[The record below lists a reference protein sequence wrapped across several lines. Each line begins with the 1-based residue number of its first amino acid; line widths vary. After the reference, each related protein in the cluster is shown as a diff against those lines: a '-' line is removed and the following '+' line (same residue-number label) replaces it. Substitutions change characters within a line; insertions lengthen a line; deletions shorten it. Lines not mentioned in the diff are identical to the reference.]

1 MPMIE
6 LTRQEAETLTDILES
21 YVSDLGM
28 EIADTERKDMRDE
41 MKERKAFIV
50 RLLERL
56 APEAAAGGE
65 LHLGDRLQ

>member
-1 MPMIE
+1 MPTIE

-41 MKERKAFIV
+41 MKKRKAFAI
-50 RLLERL
+50 RLLEQL
-56 APEAAAGGE
+56 APETAARGEFPLGGT
-65 LHLGDRLQ
+65 LQ